1 MKAFEGG
8 LVGIILILIGCLGC
22 VLCVEWQKDY
32 NNKLAIEKLEKR
44 LDIQQ
49 KELDFCKRT
58 QSIMQSEW
66 AEYSGVYDKK

>member
-8 LVGIILILIGCLGC
+8 LVGIILILIGCLDC

-66 AEYSGVYDKK
+66 AKYSGVYDKK